1 MEYKQLKLLISD
13 MQPAH
18 PKSYAISHLEKKIT
32 LALRTFR
39 RLSALHIC

>member
-18 PKSYAISHLEKKIT
+18 PKSYAISHLDKKIT
-32 LALRTFR
+32 LA
-39 RLSALHIC
+39 